1 VAYLLLLPHSEV
13 ERIVTGIVSSPT
25 SSCTIRVAISSSTSG
40 GGWLM
45 S

>member
-1 VAYLLLLPHSEV
+1 VAYILLLPHSDV
-13 ERIVTGIVSSPT
+13 DRIVTGTVSSPT

-40 GGWLM
+40 GGWVM